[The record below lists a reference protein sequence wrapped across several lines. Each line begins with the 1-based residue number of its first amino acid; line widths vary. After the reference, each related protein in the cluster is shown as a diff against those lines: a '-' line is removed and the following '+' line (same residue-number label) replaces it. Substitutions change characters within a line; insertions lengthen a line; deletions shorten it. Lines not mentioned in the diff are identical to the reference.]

1 LRFAG
6 KHLALLAVLVCGNL
20 TARAFDEA
28 RAFLD
33 LEVQTAFGP
42 RNPGSPGHDQCR
54 DYLVRELTTWAD
66 TVWTQPFSYTSRDTR
81 ATLSLTNIIA
91 RFSPTQHK
99 RVLLCAH
106 WDTRPFADRDSD
118 PANRQTPILGAND
131 GASGVAILLEVARS
145 LYQDPVDV
153 GVDLVLFDGE
163 DYGREGEIA
172 DYLIG
177 SKYFAKNMP
186 APLPQFAVLLDMVGD
201 RDLHFPIEDYSQRY
215 AHNAV
220 EKIWKAADRQ
230 KAAAF
235 TRAAGSA
242 IMDDHTSLIEAG
254 IPAVDIIDFDYPY
267 WHTLGDVPERCSPQS
282 LGQVGRTLL
291 DMLQHEGPLK

>member
-1 LRFAG
+1 MRFAG
-6 KHLALLAVLVCGNL
+6 KPLAWLAVLVCG
-20 TARAFDEA
+20 TAPAWAFNEA
-28 RAFLD
+28 RAFLS
-33 LEVQTAFGP
+33 LEIQTAFGP

-54 DYLVRELTTWAD
+54 DYLVRELQTWAD
-66 TVWTQPFSYTSRDTR
+66 TVWTQPFSYTSADRR
-81 ATLSLTNIIA
+81 ETLALTNIIA
-91 RFSPTQHK
+91 RFYPAQRK

-106 WDTRPFADRDSD
+106 WDTRPFADRDPN

-131 GASGVAILLEVARS
+131 GASGVAVLLEIARS
-145 LYQDPVDV
+145 LHQNPPDV

-163 DYGREGEIA
+163 DYGRESVID

-201 RDLHFPIEDYSQRY
+201 RDLHFPIEEYSQRY
-215 AHNAV
+215 ARDAV
-220 EKIWKAADRQ
+220 EKVWSAAERQ

-235 TRAAGSA
+235 QRTAGAA
-242 IMDDHTSLIEAG
+242 ILDDHTSLIEAG
-254 IPAVDIIDFDYPY
+254 LPAVDIIDFDYPF

-291 DMLQHEGPLK
+291 DMLQHEDVPK